1 MVSIHR
7 RASWSLP
14 ERMATPE
21 STFVNRRQV
30 LAAMGLGIAGTALA
44 GVPTRALAQ
53 SALEAQLKA
62 LPKLDGP
69 RNGAYMIEQQPTPEI
84 IAAQYNNFYE
94 FSTGKEDVWMLT
106 DKFQTRPWTIEMTGM
121 AHKTQTVDMDELMKT
136 MPLEER
142 VYRFRCVEAWSM
154 VVPWTGF
161 PLKKLIERAQPMA
174 SAKYVKFSTF
184 MRPEQAPRQGRGF
197 FFKEPWPYT
206 EGLTMAEATNELALV
221 TVGSYGHTLPKQHG
235 APVRLILPWK
245 YGFKSIKSIDR
256 IEFTDKRPE
265 TFWNT
270 IAPNEYGFF
279 SNVNPRVPHPRWS
292 QAFERDIGTR
302 RRKPTLLYNGY
313 EEQVAHLYKDLREA

>member
-7 RASWSLP
+7 RAPWSLS

-30 LAAMGLGIAGTALA
+30 LAAMGLGIAGAALV
-44 GVPTRALAQ
+44 GVPTRAIAQ
-53 SALEAQLKA
+53 SALAAQLKTLPA
-62 LPKLDGP
+62 LDAP
-69 RNGAYMIEQQPTPEI
+69 RNEAFMLEQEPTPEI

-94 FSTGKEDVWMLT
+94 FSTGKEDVWTLVE
-106 DKFQTRPWTIEMTGM
+106 KFETRPWTIEITGM
-121 AHKTQTVDMDELMKT
+121 AHKPQTVDMDELMQS

-161 PLKKLIERAQPMA
+161 PLRKLIERAQPTA
-174 SAKYVKFSTF
+174 AAKYVKFSTF

-197 FFKEPWPYT
+197 LYKEPWPYT
-206 EGLTMAEATNELALV
+206 EGLTIEEATNDLALV
-221 TVGSYGHTLPKQHG
+221 TVGSYGHVLPKQHG

-270 IAPNEYGFF
+270 IAPHEYGFF
-279 SNVNPRVPHPRWS
+279 SNVDPRVPHPRWS
-292 QAFERDIGTR
+292 QSFERDIGTR
-302 RRKPTLLYNGY
+302 RRKPTLPYNGY
-313 EEQVAHLYKDLREA
+313 AEQVAGMYKNLKDA